1 MAERDLLPQ
10 ALNSFG
16 PQITG
21 DIEDLYGLRSEEFLR
36 GIAPDVANRI
46 YGPRT
51 RISPQAA
58 AELKVDLAKTYKDLA
73 KVSQDGSTASA
84 SDRVKLAIAALQAGA
99 KTEAASITAR
109 AGITRMEMS
118 GQFNLALEN
127 LKQADDALG
136 SLGPISTADRD
147 DAARVANAVSGT
159 ALLQELPR
167 ADLFEVGAAG
177 TQAGQ
182 DAGLQAAQDAAYNQM
197 RQIIAEDP
205 DPERVAR
212 ITAQVATTMGTTPE
226 RVKNMMVR
234 KAGARGDRAENVMV
248 TEAYEGEASTS
259 AMEALARYERSTLDA
274 QSALQAGARKPGGTG
289 AQSFL
294 NIGLAA
300 LEPGPAGVQVDNDT
314 LRSLGVTAE
323 QLQDPNA
330 TNDIQS
336 AAQAQI
342 ENLFTA
348 IDEGAA
354 ATPYM
359 QQKVDAIKESARI
372 EGSEFREFL
381 KQSGLDPDSPAAV
394 DVGFQLLEDEYA
406 EVRKYETRQAKMQAN
421 VARRQRRLQRA
432 AQRQRD
438 AEGELAAG
446 TVQAGPD
453 PMMPIDQ
460 ELEMMEQQALQRQGQ
475 TAPAAE
481 APAAEAPA
489 APDPEEAD
497 LVQRGLILEGTKII
511 PLGKLEGDNTY
522 EYAFDAATN
531 EFIGYQPGQDP
542 QTGNRFSLE
551 TFAEG
556 GTNPRLVS
564 SLANAAASRVAEAQ
578 GPAPQEAP
586 TQEAQGADPAVQ
598 REGIGVRRSQ
608 TENMQTIEKRL
619 RAAARA
625 ARKRG
630 NEESANNL
638 EEEADRYL
646 TLESGVVYRDEEAR
660 AQGVGTGFEQE
671 EALPGDERFSIG
683 AIPEDVDQYE
693 VPEEKQTLE
702 DLIPED
708 QPSQPIQTR
717 LRPQPLEPIE
727 NLLRTEEE
735 KAEMEEANPPEFE
748 GQPGTEPTLSQFE
761 RSRSLMGLPAGFIP
775 QTNKP
780 ASAGNTGSLQ
790 EAAAKRLEEMKK
802 RKEQS
807 SAGAAQ

>member
-1 MAERDLLPQ
+1 MAEQDLLPQ
-10 ALNSFG
+10 ALGSFG

-21 DIEDLYGLRSEEFLR
+21 DLEDLYGIRSEEFFR
-36 GIAPDVANRI
+36 GINPRLANQI

-51 RISPQAA
+51 RISPQEA

-84 SDRVKLAIAALQAGA
+84 SDRVKLAIAALNAGA
-99 KTEAASITAR
+99 KTDAASITAR

-127 LKQADDALG
+127 LKQADEALG
-136 SLGPISTADRD
+136 SLGPISAADRD

-159 ALLQELPR
+159 APLQELPR
-167 ADLFEVGAAG
+167 ADLFEISVAG

-259 AMEALARYERSTLDA
+259 AMEALARYERSTIEA
-274 QSALQAGARKPGGTG
+274 QSALQASRNKPGGPG
-289 AQSFL
+289 AQAYL
-294 NIGLAA
+294 NVGLAA
-300 LEPGPAGVQVDNDT
+300 LEPSPAGVQVDNDT
-314 LRSLGVTAE
+314 LRSLGITAE
-323 QLQDPNA
+323 QLQDPSA
-330 TNDIQS
+330 ANDIQS

-359 QQKVDAIKESARI
+359 QQKVDAIKRSARI

-406 EVRKYETRQAKMQAN
+406 EVRKYETREAKMRAE
-421 VARRQRRLQRA
+421 VARRRRRQRRMNESQRG
-432 AQRQRD
+432 

-475 TAPAAE
+475 AAPETAAPAAE
-481 APAAEAPA
+481 APAQ
-489 APDPEEAD
+489 PD
-497 LVQRGLILEGTKII
+497 LFVGGTTII
-511 PLGKLEGDNTY
+511 PLGKQDGDNTY

-542 QTGNRFSLE
+542 STGNRFDME
-551 TFAEG
+551 AFAQG
-556 GTNPRLVS
+556 GTNPRLVK
-564 SLANAAASRVAEAQ
+564 SLTDAAAARIAEVQ
-578 GPAPQEAP
+578 EPISQEAP
-586 TQEAQGADPAVQ
+586 AQEAQGADPAVQ

-608 TENMQTIEKRL
+608 TENMQAIEKRL

-630 NEESANNL
+630 NEESANRL
-638 EEEADRYL
+638 EDEADRYL
-646 TLESGVVYRDEEAR
+646 SLESGVTYREEEAQV
-660 AQGVGTGFEQE
+660 QGVGTGFEQE

-683 AIPEDVDQYE
+683 AIPEDV
-693 VPEEKQTLE
+693 PEERQTLE

-708 QPSQPIQTR
+708 RIDPRPSPMEDVPPTAKDRMREQLNAPTDGPLSTESQIGAIEQR
-717 LRPQPLEPIE
+717 LAQKREDYPRIE
-727 NLLRTEEE
+727 QEERDKQRAALL
-735 KAEMEEANPPEFE
+735 
-748 GQPGTEPTLSQFE
+748 G
-761 RSRSLMGLPAGFIP
+761 SLR
-775 QTNKP
+775 KP
-780 ASAGNTGSLQ
+780 AEEQ
-790 EAAAKRLEEMKK
+790 EKETELERR
-802 RKEQS
+802 RKEQGDLPFS
-807 SAGAAQ
+807 PRSPIVRGATQ